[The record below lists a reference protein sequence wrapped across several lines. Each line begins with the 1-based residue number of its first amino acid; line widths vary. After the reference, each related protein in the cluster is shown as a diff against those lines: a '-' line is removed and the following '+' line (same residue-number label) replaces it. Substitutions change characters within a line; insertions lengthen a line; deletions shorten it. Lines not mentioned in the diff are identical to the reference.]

1 MKTIYI
7 NPLHSLFT
15 DQLEEAFSHN
25 KTVVCSQRPL
35 NGDIRFE
42 YENIGYGRYFAVG
55 DIKQYK
61 DNWLFLDAAIVEL
74 RNNEQVLS
82 LINEEAEEEGITLDE
97 LLQDGTLSEI
107 AESLGY
113 CYID

>member
-15 DQLEEAFSHN
+15 DQLKEAFSLN

-35 NGDIRFE
+35 NGDIKFE
-42 YENIGYGRYFAVG
+42 YDNIGYGRYFAVG
-55 DIKQYK
+55 DINQYK
-61 DNWLFLDAAIVEL
+61 DNWLYLDAAIVEI
-74 RNNEQVLS
+74 RTNKQVLN
-82 LINEEAEEEGITLDE
+82 LINEEVQEEGITLEE
-97 LLQDGTLSEI
+97 LLNDCTMAEL

-113 CYID
+113 CYIE